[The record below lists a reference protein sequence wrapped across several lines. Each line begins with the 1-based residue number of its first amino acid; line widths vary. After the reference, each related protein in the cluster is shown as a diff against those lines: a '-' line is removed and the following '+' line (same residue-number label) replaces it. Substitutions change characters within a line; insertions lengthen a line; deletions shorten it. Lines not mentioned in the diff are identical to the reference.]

1 MLRFWG
7 DIIWR
12 ALYKKYKPVQSIKLK
27 NIKLTKMFNNNKK
40 NNIKKIQNIFIYVTK
55 VDSQFSLTPSPNS

>member
-1 MLRFWG
+1 
-7 DIIWR
+7 
-12 ALYKKYKPVQSIKLK
+12 
-27 NIKLTKMFNNNKK
+27 MFNNNKK